1 MSHPDEGLI
10 HAWLDGELDAEEAAR
25 VERLV
30 AEDAAWAAAAA
41 EARGLIAASARIL
54 SHLDSVPGDVLP
66 KDSRSGGGVGGGTA
80 APATRRA
87 NTGFTVQPWM
97 RLAAGFVLVA
107 GVGYAARSAFTGGE
121 ASPSVAAVESVVAMS
136 ASEAAGPSADRAVAD
151 VAPPAAVA
159 TGTVGAQVDVPT
171 AAPAATPVAA
181 TDAAP
186 AAGRAVAAK
195 ATTPS
200 LAETAAASGNIA
212 KTSDSITA
220 RARVLA
226 EGKAAQVKAA
236 QSAER
241 LDLSNVVVTA
251 APAAPEARRAESDR
265 ASSLAPT
272 RDPTREASRDA
283 SRETA
288 RAVGGAT
295 TSGLSM
301 RSSMAALADAS
312 TRLTGCWRTT
322 GATASDSLLVNPL
335 VLRSAGDTL
344 AIAINAKP
352 DSALVRVQSSTIYS
366 GTVVDA
372 NGRRVAFSMT
382 RVVCP
387 ARP

>member
-66 KDSRSGGGVGGGTA
+66 KDSRSGGGVAGGTA

-87 NTGFTVQPWM
+87 NKGFTVQPWM

-107 GVGYAARSAFTGGE
+107 GVGFAARSAFTSGE
-121 ASPSVAAVESVVAMS
+121 ASPSVAAVESVAAMS
-136 ASEAAGPSADRAVAD
+136 APE
-151 VAPPAAVA
+151 
-159 TGTVGAQVDVPT
+159 T
-171 AAPAATPVAA
+171 AAPAA
-181 TDAAP
+181 AP
-186 AAGRAVAAK
+186 AFAAK
-195 ATTPS
+195 AATPSRSETATASGSIAITADSIAARNRS
-200 LAETAAASGNIA
+200 LAEAGAVQA
-212 KTSDSITA
+212 
-220 RARVLA
+220 
-226 EGKAAQVKAA
+226 KAA

-241 LDLSNVVVTA
+241 LDLSNAVVA
-251 APAAPEARRAESDR
+251 AVPAAPEARRAEADR
-265 ASSLAPT
+265 VSSLAPI
-272 RDPTREASRDA
+272 RDASRDA
-283 SRETA
+283 NREVT

-295 TSGLSM
+295 TSGLGM
-301 RSSMAALADAS
+301 RSSMAALVDAS
-312 TRLTGCWRTT
+312 TRLTGCWRTA
-322 GATASDSLLVNPL
+322 GAAASDSLLVNPL
-335 VLRSAGDTL
+335 VLRSASDTL
-344 AIAINAKP
+344 VIAISAKP
-352 DSALVRVQSSTIYS
+352 DSALVRVQSSTAYS
-366 GTVVDA
+366 GAVVDA